1 MMSCVPPTT
10 TRKRFC
16 NGEICD
22 LSFYESNSCVSLHTL
37 RTISC
42 CVAKLTH
49 EVYKND
55 NLFQFGLLVGFQC
68 DEPATFMFI
77 FFKTASN
84 LFSVMFASKT
94 VLYLKGGSLHLP
106 SLFNSNKF
114 LCKASNFPHPCENN
128 LMFLHKCGHVFKIEG
143 FYLVFCK
150 TFYPILCIVSFM
162 GCFLNN

>member
-10 TRKRFC
+10 THKRFC

-22 LSFYESNSCVSLHTL
+22 LSFYESISCVPLHTL
-37 RTISC
+37 WNISC
-42 CVAKLTH
+42 CVAKPTH

-55 NLFQFGLLVGFQC
+55 NLLQFGLLVGFQC

-114 LCKASNFPHPCENN
+114 LCKASKFPHPCENN
-128 LMFLHKCGHVFKIEG
+128 LMFLHNCGHVFKIEG
-143 FYLVFCK
+143 FSLVF
-150 TFYPILCIVSFM
+150 FVRLSIPSFVLSHLWVA
-162 GCFLNN
+162 F